1 MKTFIFLSE
10 ISDRKHIEIDTLE
23 KIKLAC
29 FAVAY
34 PVMLTLAVL
43 KIIY

>member
-10 ISDRKHIEIDTLE
+10 ISDRKHIAIDAIE